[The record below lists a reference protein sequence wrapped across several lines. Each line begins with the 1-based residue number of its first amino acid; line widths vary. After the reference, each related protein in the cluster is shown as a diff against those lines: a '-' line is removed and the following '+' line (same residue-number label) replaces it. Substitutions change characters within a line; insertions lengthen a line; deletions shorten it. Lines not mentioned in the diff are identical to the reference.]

1 MAGLKTATTFELQ
14 EDAVRMLNAAA
25 EKYELKDAG
34 KALRC
39 LIEYAAQEGDWD
51 SIFGQVR
58 CMRCGGRPGWVEKA
72 PR

>member
-14 EDAVRMLNAAA
+14 EDTVRMLNAAA

-39 LIEYAAQEGDWD
+39 LIDYAAQEGDWD

-72 PR
+72 S

>member
-1 MAGLKTATTFELQ
+1 MAGVKTSTSFELQ

-25 EKYELKDAG
+25 KKHGLADAG

-39 LIEYAAQEGDWD
+39 LIDYAAQDGDWD

-58 CMRCGGRPGWVEKA
+58 CLRCGGRPGWLEKA
-72 PR
+72 S